1 MKRFVMI
8 CCVLMFAAGLAL
20 AQAQAQAQ
28 TKIEGAKA
36 EAKPEAKPAAAELP
50 SVDKVL
56 EKYVAALG
64 GKDAIM
70 KLTSRTAK
78 GSFELPAMGAS
89 GSFEAFSKAPN
100 KSGSKIEI
108 AGFGEIRNGF
118 DGAKGWAQDPMS
130 GLREMSGLELAA
142 TKLDSEFFKDLKMKE
157 LYKQLVVKGK
167 EKVGSAETIVVEATP
182 AEGAPEKYY
191 FDAATGLLLR
201 HDTERESPQGKMAI
215 ETSFEDYRAVD
226 GVQVFHTMK
235 QNTPAFAI
243 TIKLTE
249 VKHNVAIEDAKFAKP
264 AGQ

>member
-1 MKRFVMI
+1 MKRLAMI
-8 CCVLMFAAGLAL
+8 CCVLMFAASLAL

-28 TKIEGAKA
+28 TKIEGAK
-36 EAKPEAKPAAAELP
+36 PETKPATADLP

-78 GSFELPAMGAS
+78 GSFDLPAMGAS
-89 GSFEAFSKAPN
+89 GTFEAFSKAPN
-100 KSGSKIEI
+100 KAGSKIEI

-130 GLREMSGLELAA
+130 GMREMSGEELAA
-142 TKLDSEFFKDLKMKE
+142 TKLDAEFFKDIKMKE

-167 EKVGSAETIVVEATP
+167 EKVGGAETIVVEATP
-182 AEGAPEKYY
+182 AEGSPEKYY

-215 ETSFEDYRAVD
+215 ETTFEDYRAVD

-235 QNTPAFAI
+235 QNTPAFAV